1 MSKPVVAITR
11 PKDRAKKAS
20 EIVETLG
27 GTPVL
32 APTLDLQPVNSE
44 SLKNLVARKDELDW
58 IIFTSPT
65 TIVSLNK
72 FYPDFIKT
80 LDCKL
85 AVIGNKTGKLAEKNG
100 LTVDLMP
107 EDFTAEGLIEEF
119 KKRGI
124 TGKTIGIPR
133 TASARPILPEELEKL
148 GNEVILAEAYK
159 SLFPMDEKSVQELIS
174 KIENKEIDAITFT
187 SPLTVE
193 NFFEIAEDKH
203 KLARLLN
210 DNLLTVSIG
219 PITAKVLDKYDVAYI
234 HPDTYTVPDMMELLF
249 KTWSQRCKFRYYGIF
264 HFGASKTN
272 QRKSYGTYRT

>member
-11 PKDRAKKAS
+11 PKDRAKKAC
-20 EIVETLG
+20 EIVENLG
-27 GTPVL
+27 GSAIL

-44 SLKNLVARKDELDW
+44 SLKELVSKKDELDW
-58 IIFTSPT
+58 IVFTSPT

-80 LDCKL
+80 LNCKL

-100 LTVDLMP
+100 LAVDLMP

-119 KKRGI
+119 KKREI

-133 TASARPILPEELEKL
+133 TASARPVLPEELEKL
-148 GNEVILAEAYK
+148 GNTVILAEAYK
-159 SLFPMDEKSVQELIS
+159 SLFPMDEKAVQDLIQ

-193 NFFEIAEDKH
+193 NFFKIADDKS
-203 KLARLLN
+203 KLAQLLN
-210 DNLLTVSIG
+210 DNLLTVCIG
-219 PITAKVLDKYDVAYI
+219 PITAKVLEEYGISYI
-234 HPDTYTVPDMMELLF
+234 YPDTYTVPDMMELLF
-249 KTWSQRCKFRYYGIF
+249 KTWRENNG
-264 HFGASKTN
+264 
-272 QRKSYGTYRT
+272 

>member
-11 PKDRAKKAS
+11 PKDRAKKAC
-20 EIVETLG
+20 EIVEKLG

-32 APTLDLQPVNSE
+32 APTLDLQPVNTD
-44 SLKNLVARKDELDW
+44 SLKELVARKDELDW
-58 IIFTSPT
+58 IVFTSPT

-72 FYPDFIKT
+72 FYPDFIRT
-80 LDCKL
+80 LNCKL

-100 LTVDLMP
+100 LKVDLIP

-124 TGKTIGIPR
+124 TDNVIGIPR
-133 TASARPILPEELEKL
+133 TASARPILPQELEKL

-159 SLFPMDEKSVQELIS
+159 SLFPMDEKTIKELFE
-174 KIENKEIDAITFT
+174 KIENGEIDAITFT

-193 NFFEIAEDKH
+193 NFFEVSDDKD
-203 KLARLLN
+203 KLAKLLN

-219 PITAKVLDKYDVAYI
+219 PITARVLDKYNIAHIY
-234 HPDTYTVPDMMELLF
+234 PDTYTVPDMMELLF
-249 KTWSQRCKFRYYGIF
+249 KTWREE
-264 HFGASKTN
+264 N
-272 QRKSYGTYRT
+272 E

>member
-11 PKDRAKKAS
+11 PKDRAKKAC
-20 EIVETLG
+20 EIVEKLG
-27 GTPVL
+27 GSAIL
-32 APTLDLQPVNSE
+32 APTLDLEPVNSA
-44 SLKNLVARKDELDW
+44 SLKELVERKDELDW

-72 FYPDFIKT
+72 FHPEFLKSIN
-80 LDCKL
+80 CKL

-119 KKRGI
+119 KKREI
-124 TGKTIGIPR
+124 TNQTIGIPR

-159 SLFPMDEKSVQELIS
+159 SLFPMDEQAIKELIA

-193 NFFEIAEDKH
+193 NFFEIADDKQNLA
-203 KLARLLN
+203 KLIN
-210 DNLLTVSIG
+210 DNLLTVCIG
-219 PITAKVLDKYDVAYI
+219 PITAKVLEKYGVSYI
-234 HPDTYTVPDMMELLF
+234 YPDTYTVPDMMELLF
-249 KTWSQRCKFRYYGIF
+249 KSWREE
-264 HFGASKTN
+264 HE
-272 QRKSYGTYRT
+272 

>member
-11 PKDRAKKAS
+11 PKDRAKKAC
-20 EIVETLG
+20 EIVENLG
-27 GTPVL
+27 GSAIL

-44 SLKNLVARKDELDW
+44 SLNELVSKKDELDW
-58 IIFTSPT
+58 IVFTSPT

-72 FYPDFIKT
+72 FYPDFIKS
-80 LDCKL
+80 LNCKL

-119 KKRGI
+119 KKREI

-133 TASARPILPEELEKL
+133 TASARPVLPEELEKL
-148 GNEVILAEAYK
+148 GNTVILAEAYK
-159 SLFPMDEKSVQELIS
+159 SLFPMDEKAVQDLIQ

-193 NFFEIAEDKH
+193 NFFKIADDKA
-203 KLARLLN
+203 KLAQLLN
-210 DNLLTVSIG
+210 DNLLTVCIG
-219 PITAKVLDKYDVAYI
+219 PITAKVLDEYDISYI
-234 HPDTYTVPDMMELLF
+234 YPDTYTVPDMMELLF
-249 KTWSQRCKFRYYGIF
+249 KTWRENNG
-264 HFGASKTN
+264 
-272 QRKSYGTYRT
+272 